1 MAAKKE
7 IKEIYSS
14 LKNEINH
21 HNFLYH
27 NKDQP
32 EISDVE
38 YDQLFKKL
46 LKLEDEYL
54 FLDKSDSPSSRV
66 GDTPQSDLK
75 EFLHEVPMLS
85 LDNAFES
92 KDLYLSLIHI

>member
-7 IKEIYSS
+7 IKEMYSS
-14 LKNEINH
+14 LKNKINR

-85 LDNAFES
+85 L
-92 KDLYLSLIHI
+92 IHI